1 MTAIDLPT
9 AHPTLLGL
17 PYDAIEVECEYGND
31 GRPNQL
37 DCVRV
42 RWYEDGAL
50 TVSVKGGAP
59 AMLSRCY
66 LEGAGRDVILRLR
79 PA

>member
-1 MTAIDLPT
+1 MAKVTDYKPRPDT
-9 AHPTLLGL
+9 
-17 PYDAIEVECEYGND
+17 YDAIEVECEYGND

-37 DCVRV
+37 DCVRI

-50 TVSVKGGAP
+50 TISVKGGAP

-66 LEGAGRDVILRLR
+66 LEGAGRNVILRLE